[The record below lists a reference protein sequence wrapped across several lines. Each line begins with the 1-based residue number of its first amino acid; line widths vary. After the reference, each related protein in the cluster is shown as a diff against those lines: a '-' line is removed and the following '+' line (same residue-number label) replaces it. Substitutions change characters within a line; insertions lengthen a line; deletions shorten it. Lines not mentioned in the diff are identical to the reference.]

1 LKESPPP
8 PKGKVQTV
16 VGLVL
21 SLELY
26 QKPGLQQGNVFPEV
40 SIVQGIPNEILMHD
54 QNLMGLMFQPTI
66 NQPAYNQDLGF
77 EQ

>member
-1 LKESPPP
+1 
-8 PKGKVQTV
+8 
-16 VGLVL
+16 
-21 SLELY
+21 
-26 QKPGLQQGNVFPEV
+26 V

-54 QNLMGLMFQPTI
+54 QNLMSLISQPTI

>member
-1 LKESPPP
+1 M
-8 PKGKVQTV
+8 
-16 VGLVL
+16 
-21 SLELY
+21 
-26 QKPGLQQGNVFPEV
+26 KPGLQQGNVFPEV
-40 SIVQGIPNEILMHD
+40 SIVQGIPNDILMHD